1 MEGADDST
9 ELWCPPYLSFRPLG
23 LEAATSRPT
32 VPKLQQEQPARER
45 TSTTFF
51 YICVVSVIFL

>member
-32 VPKLQQEQPARER
+32 VPKLQQVSENQF
-45 TSTTFF
+45 TSKF
-51 YICVVSVIFL
+51 